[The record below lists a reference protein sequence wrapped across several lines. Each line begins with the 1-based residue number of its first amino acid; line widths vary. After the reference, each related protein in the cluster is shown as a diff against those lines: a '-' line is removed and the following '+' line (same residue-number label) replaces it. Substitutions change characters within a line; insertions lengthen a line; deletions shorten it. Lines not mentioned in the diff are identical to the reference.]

1 MSGGEGRERAP
12 APAGRVELIEL
23 GGVPV
28 ARLVGE
34 IDLAVA
40 PVVEARLLG
49 LLSARN
55 RGLIVD
61 LSDVRYLDSSIV
73 RVLFVVAD
81 RFAATGRELHVV
93 VPLGS
98 RLVRLVSIIQLDA
111 VVAVHYDLAAAAR
124 SLEG

>member
-1 MSGGEGRERAP
+1 LTE
-12 APAGRVELIEL
+12 VD
-23 GGVPV
+23 GVPL

-49 LLSARN
+49 LLSQHN

-61 LSDVRYLDSSIV
+61 LSEVRYLDSSIV

-93 VPLGS
+93 VPRGS

-111 VVAVHYDLAAAAR
+111 VVAVHDDLSAATR
-124 SLEG
+124 SVRGSGFRSGDDFP